1 MNNDEFKPGTYVF
14 KGVANAGEKEWK
26 FEKEFIIKG
35 DVVKELNEKAVEID
49 RDYTI
54 YIYIGVAFIIL
65 KLVLIILYLLK
76 KVKHI

>member
-1 MNNDEFKPGTYVF
+1 LNNDEFKPGTYVF

-35 DVVKELNEKAVEID
+35 DVVKELNEKAVEI
-49 RDYTI
+49 
-54 YIYIGVAFIIL
+54 GVGFIIL